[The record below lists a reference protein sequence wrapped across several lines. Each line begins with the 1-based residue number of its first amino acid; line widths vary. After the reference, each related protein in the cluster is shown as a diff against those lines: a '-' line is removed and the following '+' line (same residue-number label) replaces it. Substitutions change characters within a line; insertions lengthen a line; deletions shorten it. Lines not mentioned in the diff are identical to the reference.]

1 MLNTAQAVESTKPD
15 QALIYTVLLHCLG
28 ALSWCTVLVHCLGA
42 LSWCTVLVHCLGAL
56 SWCTVLVHCLGALS
70 WCTVLAHSLGTQSW
84 PVQSAVIRSCPMKI
98 RNDAI
103 FLLSL
108 KVRAWFR

>member
-56 SWCTVLVHCLGALS
+56 SWCTVLVHCLGTQS
-70 WCTVLAHSLGTQSW
+70 WHTVLAC
-84 PVQSAVIRSCPMKI
+84 AVRRHKI
-98 RNDAI
+98 MSDENSKRRNLPAI
-103 FLLSL
+103 VESTG
-108 KVRAWFR
+108 VVS

>member
-15 QALIYTVLLHCLG
+15 QALIYTVL
-28 ALSWCTVLVHCLGA
+28 
-42 LSWCTVLVHCLGAL
+42 
-56 SWCTVLVHCLGALS
+56 
-70 WCTVLAHSLGTQSW
+70 AHSLGTESW
-84 PVQSAVIRSCPMKI
+84 SVQSAVIRSCPMKI

-108 KVRAWFR
+108 KVRAWFREGGA